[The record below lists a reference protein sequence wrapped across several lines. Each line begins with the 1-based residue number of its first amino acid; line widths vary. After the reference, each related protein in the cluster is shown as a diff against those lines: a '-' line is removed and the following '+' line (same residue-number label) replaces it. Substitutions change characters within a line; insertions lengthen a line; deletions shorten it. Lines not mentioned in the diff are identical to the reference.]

1 MTFDQFQTA
10 IIFCTIIVLAA
21 LASCFYQPKME
32 INLDFRDFI
41 VFFAITLIGVGC
53 FMLHPA
59 SAFIVSGSLLFWIG
73 RPR

>member
-1 MTFDQFQTA
+1 MTFEQMQWA
-10 IIFCTIIVLAA
+10 IIFATIIVLTA
-21 LASCFYQPKME
+21 LTSCFYNPFFE

-41 VFFAITLIGVGC
+41 VFLAIILIGVGC
-53 FMLHPA
+53 FMVYPA